1 MYEICTWIDNY
12 GWEHVDYAMNYFDA
26 MDKFEENCELYAYDE
41 GGDMILIDLET
52 GEVIA
57 EN

>member
-1 MYEICTWIDNY
+1 MYEICTWIDNC

-26 MDKFEENCELYAYDE
+26 MDKFEEACELYAYDE

-52 GEVIA
+52 GEIIA